1 MVKFQ
6 SILLLGQGIL
16 SEKLFFGRTDEKELE
31 LCGEFTGAEGSIQTQ
46 HPHKLVFTHI
56 LWLEFLKRNF
66 KFRI

>member
-56 LWLEFLKRNF
+56 L
-66 KFRI
+66 